1 MKAWPFLVI
10 AIVQSFLFLAH
21 WFLYRTWI
29 AFWYPLSPQATMAL
43 QSGIFMLAMSF
54 IVAALLGF
62 RYTNPVVSTF
72 YRAAAIWL
80 GLLNFFFWAACLCWV
95 VAFVAMLAGAHIN
108 RPFVAGVL
116 FGVALLA
123 GIYGLLN
130 ACLIRVRHI
139 AIRLP
144 GLPGSWRGRTA
155 LLLSDLH
162 LGNVNGFRF
171 GRRIAAMAARLNPDI
186 IFIAGDLF
194 DGTRGDP
201 DRLAEPLKRLS
212 APFGVYFASGNHD
225 EFGGVAH

>member
-29 AFWYPLSPQATMAL
+29 AFWFPLSPQATLAL
-43 QSGIFMLAMSF
+43 RTGIFLLAMSF

-62 RYTNPVVSTF
+62 RYTNPFVSTF

-95 VAFVAMLAGAHIN
+95 VDFASRLIGLPFDRPLLASL
-108 RPFVAGVL
+108 L
-116 FGVALLA
+116 FGAALVA
-123 GIYGLLN
+123 GIYGMFN
-130 ACLIRVRHI
+130 AYMIRIRRV
-139 AIRLP
+139 AVRLP
-144 GLPGSWRGRTA
+144 GLPASWRGRTA

-171 GRRIAAMAARLNPDI
+171 GRRIAALAEKLNPDI
-186 IFIAGDLF
+186 IFIPGDLF

-201 DRLAEPLKRLS
+201 DRLAEPLKELS
-212 APFGVYFASGNHD
+212 DRKSV
-225 EFGGVAH
+225 V